1 MGQSW
6 RTWVPDQAAADA
18 PALTGPEQPL
28 LMLEADPPLPI
39 VRTALAA
46 EMWVV
51 GAHGGA
57 GESSL
62 AGLVDTWLPAEH
74 SWPQSTLPARC
85 VLTARTSAA
94 GLLAAQA
101 ALRQWAAG
109 NTPVELIGLVLL
121 ADAPGRLPAPLRDL
135 AGLVAGGAPRCWLV
149 PWIEQWRAG
158 DPHLTRELARLI
170 RDLTAL
176 TDTTRR
182 SP

>member
-57 GESSL
+57 G
-62 AGLVDTWLPAEH
+62 GFRQTVPG
-74 SWPQSTLPARC
+74 
-85 VLTARTSAA
+85 SAF
-94 GLLAAQA
+94 
-101 ALRQWAAG
+101 
-109 NTPVELIGLVLL
+109 
-121 ADAPGRLPAPLRDL
+121 
-135 AGLVAGGAPRCWLV
+135 
-149 PWIEQWRAG
+149 
-158 DPHLTRELARLI
+158 
-170 RDLTAL
+170 
-176 TDTTRR
+176 R
-182 SP
+182 S